1 MHCFHCN
8 AIIPA
13 AKFCPECGKELRTGL
28 TVHQKSYLEDSKKKH
43 TVNAVVRG
51 TVGGVGISGGLL
63 AFAFGI
69 FAIFG
74 GLMIALFG
82 LILCLTLIG
91 AIIGIPIMV
100 TGMGVI
106 AGGAAAVGIGGAS
119 TIVGGAATGAA
130 MQSAKKRGEAEDKLH
145 GV

>member
-1 MHCFHCN
+1 ML
-8 AIIPA
+8 
-13 AKFCPECGKELRTGL
+13 KETI
-28 TVHQKSYLEDSKKKH
+28 KKH
-43 TVNAVVRG
+43 TVNAVVGG

-63 AFAFGI
+63 ALAFGI

-74 GLMIALFG
+74 GLMMALFG
-82 LILCLTLIG
+82 LIICRTLIG

-106 AGGAAAVGIGGAS
+106 AGGAAPLGIGGAS

-130 MQSAKKRGEAEDKLH
+130 I
-145 GV
+145 